1 MIHNE
6 SVNIWTH
13 FLPAI
18 LLVCLLFY
26 LVVFVGPSNI
36 MHEYEIGRD
45 KLSKEIT
52 SYTEAL
58 NNLTFVMKMKEIKSE
73 TGREMEEISR
83 SIIDSYAK
91 FENGLET
98 WKLNVE

>member
-1 MIHNE
+1 
-6 SVNIWTH
+6 
-13 FLPAI
+13 
-18 LLVCLLFY
+18 
-26 LVVFVGPSNI
+26 
-36 MHEYEIGRD
+36 
-45 KLSKEIT
+45 
-52 SYTEAL
+52 
-58 NNLTFVMKMKEIKSE
+58 MKEIKSE